1 VESQIEPEPP
11 RDSAPAASAIVA
23 DVPSGAAA
31 PPQRMIGSPTRRP
44 NLADTEDEISVIE
57 VRPKQPDPQPAA
69 AASTARELSAT
80 AIAAP
85 RTSASRRLGKFADEV
100 ESKVVVDT
108 TTSIAIVEE
117 YRRLAASLHQLHITA
132 GLRTLMVS
140 SALPRD
146 GKTLTSTNLALTLA
160 ESFGRRVLLIDADL
174 RRPSIHNVFNLP
186 NSKGLADGLRSTAV
200 GTPPLIEV
208 SNQLTVLPAG
218 TPDQNPLAGL
228 TSERMQAVIKGASE
242 RFDWVIIDT
251 PPIGLIS
258 DANLMADL
266 VDGVLLVIGAGTT
279 AYAAVARAVAAFGR
293 ERIVGVVLNRVTE
306 INSSNEHYRD
316 YYYRSTAE

>member
-1 VESQIEPEPP
+1 MSRVDEAMKRATGERASGGATSGFGLRDGGPDGILTVEDYP
-11 RDSAPAASAIVA
+11 RENARLPRPAAT
-23 DVPSGAAA
+23 
-31 PPQRMIGSPTRRP
+31 TR
-44 NLADTEDEISVIE
+44 EIS
-57 VRPKQPDPQPAA
+57 P
-69 AASTARELSAT
+69 ARELSAT

-85 RTSASRRLGKFADEV
+85 RTSASRRLGKLADEL

-108 TTSIAIVEE
+108 TTSIATVEE
-117 YRRLAASLHQLHITA
+117 YRRLAATLHQLHITG

-146 GKTLTSTNLALTLA
+146 GKTLTSTNLSLTLA
-160 ESFGRRVLLIDADL
+160 ESFRRRVLLIDADL

-200 GTPPLIEV
+200 GTLPLIEV

-218 TPDQNPLAGL
+218 TPDQSPLAGL
-228 TSERMQAVIKGASE
+228 TSERMKAVIKEASA

-251 PPIGLIS
+251 PPIGLMS

-266 VDGVLLVIGAGTT
+266 ADGVLLVIGAGATP
-279 AYAAVARAVAAFGR
+279 YAAVARAVAAFGR

-316 YYYRSTAE
+316 YYYGSTEE